1 MSGKRGWSSA
11 RSTFAL
17 LNWSARRIRV
27 RKRELTEN
35 AAHYPSPE
43 IYESTPYGSYGHDR
57 RRLQLIARTNPCI
70 LSRLPAVET
79 R

>member
-17 LNWSARRIRV
+17 LNWSARRIRA
-27 RKRELTEN
+27 RKKRQTES

-43 IYESTPYGSYGHDR
+43 IYESTPYGYTR
-57 RRLQLIARTNPCI
+57 RRLQVIARTSLCI
-70 LSRLPAVET
+70 LSRLPAVKT
-79 R
+79 

>member
-11 RSTFAL
+11 RSTLAL
-17 LNWSARRIRV
+17 LNSSARRV
-27 RKRELTEN
+27 RARKKRHTEN

-43 IYESTPYGSYGHDR
+43 IYELTPYGHTR
-57 RRLQLIARTNPCI
+57 RRLQVMARTSLCI

-79 R
+79 